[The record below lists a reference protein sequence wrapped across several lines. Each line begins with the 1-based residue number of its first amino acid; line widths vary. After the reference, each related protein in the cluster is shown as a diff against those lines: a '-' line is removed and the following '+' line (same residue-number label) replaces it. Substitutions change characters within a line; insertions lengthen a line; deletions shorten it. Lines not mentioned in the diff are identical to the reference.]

1 MCAALS
7 AMDIRHLLAAD
18 PSRTAFEHPA
28 EFEDRVREAV
38 ADAAIADALCDGFA
52 RLAFGC
58 DASDLHEGA
67 PPWVDDAGARSAFAF
82 IAAAGARA
90 AGVSPVSGAI
100 RRAFLGANV
109 VPADDDPLLAEDT
122 RRCPA
127 RAAALAAAGV
137 AGRRTGRADAPGDVL
152 AGIRAT
158 SAARM
163 AGTMSPAEAIAAVVL
178 LAVAPAYSVDE
189 FAAAADRAL
198 SFDC

>member
-1 MCAALS
+1 
-7 AMDIRHLLAAD
+7 MDIRHLLAAN
-18 PSRTAFEHPA
+18 PSHMAFEHPA
-28 EFEDRVREAV
+28 EFENRIREAV

-82 IAAAGARA
+82 IAAAGALA
-90 AGVSPVSGAI
+90 AGVTPASGAI
-100 RRAFLGANV
+100 RRAFLGANIV
-109 VPADDDPLLAEDT
+109 LADGDPLLGEDT

-127 RAAALAAAGV
+127 RAAALAAAGA
-137 AGRRTGRADAPGDVL
+137 AGRRTGQADVGCDAL

-158 SAARM
+158 AAARL
-163 AGTMSPAEAIAAVVL
+163 AGTMTPTEAVAAVVL
-178 LAVAPAYSVDE
+178 LAVAPAYPADE

-198 SFDC
+198 SFEC